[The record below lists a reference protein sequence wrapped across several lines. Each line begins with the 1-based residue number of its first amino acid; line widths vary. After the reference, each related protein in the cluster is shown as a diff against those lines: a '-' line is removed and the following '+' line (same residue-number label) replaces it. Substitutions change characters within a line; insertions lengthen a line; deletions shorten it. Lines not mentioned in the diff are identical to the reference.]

1 MEAITIAGQWER
13 AGTSGDDSVLAQR
26 ACEEPDAFAEL
37 YLRYHRR
44 VYWYLRSRT
53 ESDDAA
59 ADLTQHVFTQAL
71 AGLARYAAV
80 KATFSTWLFTI
91 ARNAAADHHRRR
103 RPQVSLDSVEL
114 LTPQSVEADVMLR
127 DDCEQLQKLVAGLP
141 PIKRELLALH
151 FAGGLSVTEA
161 AHVMGKSVGAT
172 RKQLS
177 RTLDLLEELFRD

>member
-1 MEAITIAGQWER
+1 LEAITIAGQWGR

-26 ACEEPDAFAEL
+26 ACEDPEAFAEL

-44 VYWYLRSRT
+44 VYWYMRSRT

-71 AGLARYAAV
+71 AGLAHYTAR
-80 KATFSTWLFTI
+80 KSTFSTWLFTI
-91 ARNAAADHHRRR
+91 ARNAATDHQRRR

-114 LTPQSVEADVMLR
+114 LAPQSVEADVMLR
-127 DDCEQLQKLVAGLP
+127 GDCEQLRKLIAGLP
-141 PIKRELLALH
+141 PIKRELLALC
-151 FAGGLSVTEA
+151 FAGGLSVAEA
-161 AHVMGKSVGAT
+161 ALVMGKSVGAT

-177 RTLDLLEELFRD
+177 RTLDLLEERFDD